1 MVKTSKRSGERG
13 SVFLVLGAWLT
24 LMLVLG
30 MAVDYG
36 IVLRYRR
43 AMQNSCDAG
52 ALAGAANLKS
62 DPTTAAGIAER
73 YATQDMTQ
81 NNISS
86 NAPTAVTLDSNSQPT
101 LIKPDRVRLDIEATV
116 PTYFYRLVRNSFDV
130 KVECTAKIEPVTN
143 VNGLVPVGLDYSKWV
158 SYNNTA
164 LKGQTC
170 DITIPISERPAACQT
185 LTDMETLLG
194 GWGNGNAGLLCL
206 TTPASSNCGASEWN
220 NEFVNG
226 TSGFYCGDPNQ
237 VTAVPDPNGPA
248 CSTAQTKPGWD
259 NGQVKAAVDARCAF
273 PAPPASQERILIVP
287 LINPSSAGAG
297 RNTVQIWGFA
307 AFELAC
313 PQNAGKSIT
322 GSFVSLVSYQ
332 ATGCDPATNQNCV
345 DTGVETV
352 RLVQ

>member
-1 MVKTSKRSGERG
+1 M
-13 SVFLVLGAWLT
+13 FLVVGAWLT
-24 LMLVLG
+24 MLLVLG

-62 DPTTAAGIAER
+62 DPTTAAGIAQR

-86 NAPTAVTLDSNSQPT
+86 NAPTAVTLDSNGQPT
-101 LIKPDRVRLDIEATV
+101 LIKPDRVRVDIEATV
-116 PTYFYRLVRNSFDV
+116 PTYFYRLVRDSFDV
-130 KVECTAKIEPVTN
+130 KVECTAKIEPVIN
-143 VNGLVPVGLDYSKWV
+143 VQGVVPVGMDYTKWQNY
-158 SYNNTA
+158 YNTNVA
-164 LKGQTC
+164 NGQC
-170 DITIPISERPAACQT
+170 DISVPISERPAFCQT
-185 LTDMETLLG
+185 LTDMIGLLG
-194 GWGNGNAGLLCL
+194 SWGNGNDGLLCL
-206 TTPASSNCGASEWN
+206 TPTQDANCGASEWN

-226 TSGFYCGDPNQ
+226 TTGFYCPDPNQ

-248 CSTAQTKPGWD
+248 CSLAQTKPGWD
-259 NGQVKAAVDARCAF
+259 NGQVAQAVNARCAF

-322 GSFVSLVSYQ
+322 GSFVSIVSFQ
-332 ATGCDPATNQNCV
+332 AQGCDPATNNKCV

-352 RLVQ
+352 RLIQ